1 MSDINSV
8 IMIGRLTRDP
18 ELKYTPSG
26 AAVATVTV
34 AVGRKYKKAEEM
46 VDEVCFIDVVLWN
59 KLAEIAG
66 KYLSKGSRIGVTGRL
81 MQRTWQTTGGDK
93 RSKHEIVGESIQFLF
108 DGLISGVRSEK
119 KSSDSK
125 PAEAEGD
132 TSFDTSAFE

>member
-93 RSKHEIVGESIQFLF
+93 RSKHEIVGESIQFL
-108 DGLISGVRSEK
+108 SEK
-119 KSSDSK
+119 KSGDSK
-125 PAEAEGD
+125 PAETEGD
-132 TSFDTSAFE
+132 TSFDTTAFE

>member
-26 AAVATVTV
+26 ATVATMTI

-46 VDEVCFIDVVLWN
+46 VDEVFFVDVVLWQ

-66 KYLSKGSRIGVTGRL
+66 KYLTKGSRIGIQGRL
-81 MQRTWQTTGGDK
+81 TQRTWQTDTGDK
-93 RSKHEIVGESIQFLF
+93 RSKHEIVGESIQFL
-108 DGLISGVRSEK
+108 SEK

-125 PAEAEGD
+125 PAAPDGD
-132 TSFDTSAFE
+132 TSFDTTAFE